1 MRPLFRCGRGLD
13 EEVTSGVFRH
23 RVIFIDGT
31 DGRSEQNATMEKS
44 SESVVQFPGAEPG
57 ETGAP
62 AGTP

>member
-23 RVIFIDGT
+23 RVFFIDGW
-31 DGRSEQNATMEKS
+31 SEQNATMEKS
-44 SESVVQFPGAEPG
+44 SESVVQFPGAEPA